1 MWNHRQD
8 PDSCS
13 DIQSLPGDGA
23 SKYGGFPDHFGSTS
37 WMSGIGL
44 ERTKTRAKEFS
55 RLWHVS
61 LGDEIAWNGEFWKC
75 VKCFL
80 RSHRLGGCNQN
91 EGFFGHTDLLPCEAL
106 VYNPLRGHPGI
117 QSCKWTGID
126 RASHILILDQVG
138 ADPQQLRRLCRG
150 ELSLKTVVMLAAEI
164 TLLPH
169 LLLPRP
175 LLPCPLPSPPTTSP
189 PTISPPPE
197 IATLSPQ
204 RKSIPKPCPIRP
216 AGTCSSS
223 APSAPPPK
231 PDTPAPTSDK
241 TKKRKSEELEVD
253 GDSESSLSEAESV
266 HDSPV
271 VQSVAG
277 RAERRLPP
285 PLLRNTKEESSRCSP
300 FISPMLVQ
308 QVPSSLTFTVAQTF
322 GDVEF
327 SQIHASWIIF
337 HRFEKDVFPEA
348 QCTEFLHSPSSSSG
362 KDWGHNTQNPE
373 IFYTLIIRGN

>member
-1 MWNHRQD
+1 MDFMTDLKADHNENIARLSHCLKRHEHTFHHPYLRPARLRRSTKPPLTPTLD
-8 PDSCS
+8 
-13 DIQSLPGDGA
+13 A
-23 SKYGGFPDHFGSTS
+23 SQRLKQLSIGSTMQQGLVLTTAAVFIS
-37 WMSGIGL
+37 SNPPLPKEVNYSSSASYACLAESLVFLLFGLLFQLKVSASGFIFQKHSATEIII
-44 ERTKTRAKEFS
+44 ERIFWH
-55 RLWHVS
+55 LWVW

-126 RASHILILDQVG
+126 RASHISILDQTLQG
-138 ADPQQLRRLCRG
+138 RALLEDGSYARCRNYTT
-150 ELSLKTVVMLAAEI
+150 STPATSTPATSMPATSPPA
-164 TLLPH
+164 T
-169 LLLPRP
+169 
-175 LLPCPLPSPPTTSP
+175 SPPTTSP

-241 TKKRKSEELEVD
+241 TKKRKSGV
-253 GDSESSLSEAESV
+253 G
-266 HDSPV
+266 
-271 VQSVAG
+271 G
-277 RAERRLPP
+277 
-285 PLLRNTKEESSRCSP
+285 
-300 FISPMLVQ
+300 
-308 QVPSSLTFTVAQTF
+308 
-322 GDVEF
+322 
-327 SQIHASWIIF
+327 
-337 HRFEKDVFPEA
+337 
-348 QCTEFLHSPSSSSG
+348 
-362 KDWGHNTQNPE
+362 
-373 IFYTLIIRGN
+373 